1 MSRTHIT
8 AEAFAET
15 DIRQTFQRH
24 VLSALW
30 STVAEPATH
39 IMAAYAERRRI
50 NRAIAELDT
59 LSDHVLRDIGVPRHD
74 IERIVRYGRDA
85 SDVRS

>member
-30 STVAEPATH
+30 SALAEPATH
-39 IMAAYAERRRI
+39 IKAAYAERRRI
-50 NRAIAELDT
+50 SRAIAELSA
-59 LSDHVLRDIGVPRHD
+59 LSDHVLRDIGVERHD
-74 IERIVRYGRDA
+74 IVRIVRNGRDETDIRA
-85 SDVRS
+85 